1 MVTPN
6 AAPCLF
12 MSHSGADTDAARQLK
27 RRLLESPD
35 ARAARLAVWL
45 DKDDLGAGIGWQA
58 QIEKAI
64 SEKTTAFAVHLVQ
77 QRCGEL
83 GRLGGSARVAAC
95 DRRCGLSLHPD
106 TLPGLRRRCI
116 ETPFRL

>member
-12 MSHSGADTDAARQLK
+12 RSHSGADTDAARELK

-35 ARAARLAVWL
+35 ARAARLTIRS

-58 QIEKAI
+58 HIE
-64 SEKTTAFAVHLVQ
+64 
-77 QRCGEL
+77 R
-83 GRLGGSARVAAC
+83 RSARKQRPSRSISAPKAW
-95 DRRCGLSLHPD
+95 
-106 TLPGLRRRCI
+106 
-116 ETPFRL
+116 